1 MSNMAHSYETI
12 IIGGGQAGLA
22 TGYYLK
28 QQGQDLGEGVANWL
42 SYNTA
47 RYDKEL
53 KFTEV
58 TYVKT
63 K

>member
-1 MSNMAHSYETI
+1 MNLAHCFILIMRKQSRNKYPAI
-12 IIGGGQAGLA
+12 IPH
-22 TGYYLK
+22 
-28 QQGQDLGEGVANWL
+28 LGEGIANWL

-53 KFTEV
+53 KFTEA